1 MSKFNTKQTVANRA
15 TTYEGAVTYTKSLE
29 QDWMNNLFSSFLQDQ
44 FYESA
49 EDQQIRY
56 LELTAKMAEKYG
68 YPFVA
73 KAAKFSRNELGMRS
87 ISQITMAYLNDK
99 LYEGK
104 RQDFAGYFH
113 RPDDISEVFG
123 AIDSIGGKRSHALI
137 RGAAD
142 YLSKCNEY
150 QLAKYAMPGKTYNM
164 FDLINITHAHSDAI
178 DKYKAGEVDA
188 PDTWEHNIM
197 VAEDDES
204 RQKAWRELVEGNK
217 MGYLALLRNL
227 RNILSCDFA
236 TYEWIDK
243 YLAPQLTNEKK
254 IKKSL
259 VFPYQ
264 IYTAYKNLKMPNVS
278 IIAALDTAFRV
289 AIGNVPNMNGKS
301 LVVLDVSGSMES
313 YISARSTM
321 TMKEVGAVYGAMI
334 YLANK
339 GSAFIK
345 FGNYAKRRDYSRN
358 VNVFDLIRDM
368 QSNDQCGYGTDIGPV
383 WRILDDHYDRIFLIS
398 DMQVMASSRYGY
410 GTSYRETPV
419 NAMHRYFAKWGTSHI
434 YSFDLSNYRTSV
446 ENPDS
451 GHITMLTALNDQLF
465 KMLDYLESGGKSL
478 VNYINEN
485 Y

>member
-44 FYESA
+44 SYESA

-104 RQDFAGYFH
+104 RQNFAGYFH

-123 AIDSIGGKRSHALI
+123 AIDSIGGKRSHALV

-142 YLSKCNEY
+142 YLSKCDEY
-150 QLAKYAMPGKTYNM
+150 QLTKYAMPGKTYNM

-217 MGYLALLRNL
+217 MG
-227 RNILSCDFA
+227 
-236 TYEWIDK
+236 
-243 YLAPQLTNEKK
+243 
-254 IKKSL
+254 
-259 VFPYQ
+259 
-264 IYTAYKNLKMPNVS
+264 
-278 IIAALDTAFRV
+278 
-289 AIGNVPNMNGKS
+289 
-301 LVVLDVSGSMES
+301 
-313 YISARSTM
+313 
-321 TMKEVGAVYGAMI
+321 
-334 YLANK
+334 
-339 GSAFIK
+339 
-345 FGNYAKRRDYSRN
+345 
-358 VNVFDLIRDM
+358 
-368 QSNDQCGYGTDIGPV
+368 
-383 WRILDDHYDRIFLIS
+383 
-398 DMQVMASSRYGY
+398 
-410 GTSYRETPV
+410 
-419 NAMHRYFAKWGTSHI
+419 
-434 YSFDLSNYRTSV
+434 
-446 ENPDS
+446 
-451 GHITMLTALNDQLF
+451 
-465 KMLDYLESGGKSL
+465 
-478 VNYINEN
+478 
-485 Y
+485 